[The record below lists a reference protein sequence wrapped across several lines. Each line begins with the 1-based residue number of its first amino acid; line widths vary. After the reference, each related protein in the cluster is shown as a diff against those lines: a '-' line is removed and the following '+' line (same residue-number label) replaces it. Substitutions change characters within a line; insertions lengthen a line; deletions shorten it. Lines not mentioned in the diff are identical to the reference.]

1 VVDTLCR
8 AVGGEV
14 ALGHSIERRH
24 KARGHAQAA
33 HEERHEYED
42 QTLESLRQRQAGQ
55 DVDGGEVADRAGGQG
70 EDGQDG
76 RARQGGLLVAGAAEC
91 TARADTGDGP

>member
-1 VVDTLCR
+1 M
-8 AVGGEV
+8 GGEV
-14 ALGHSIERRH
+14 ALGHAVERGEQ
-24 KARGHAQAA
+24 AGGHAQPT
-33 HEERHEYED
+33 HEERHEAEH
-42 QTLESLRQRQAGQ
+42 QALEPFRQREAGQ
-55 DVDGGEVADRAGGQG
+55 DVDGGEVADCAGGQG